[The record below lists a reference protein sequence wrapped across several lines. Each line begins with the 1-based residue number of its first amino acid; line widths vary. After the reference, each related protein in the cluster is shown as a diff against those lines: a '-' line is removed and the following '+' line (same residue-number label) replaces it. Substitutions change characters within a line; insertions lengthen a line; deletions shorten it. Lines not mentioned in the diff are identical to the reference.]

1 MTKTLL
7 NNKEEFETWKESNSH
22 YILIESAEE
31 YPSNYPCI
39 VVDKYIEDYYRGEDY
54 LYYTFVYLSD
64 FFEMSNYG

>member
-22 YILIESAEE
+22 YILSESAEE

-39 VVDKYIEDYYRGEDY
+39 VVDKYVCEYYNDDDY

-64 FFEMSNYG
+64 FRNE

>member
-7 NNKEEFETWKESNSH
+7 NNKEDFEKWKGLNYRH
-22 YILIESAEE
+22 ILIENDEK

-39 VVDKYIEDYYRGEDY
+39 VVDKYIEDYYRYENY

-64 FFEMSNYG
+64 F

>member
-7 NNKEEFETWKESNSH
+7 NNKEEFERWKEENSH
-22 YILIESAEE
+22 YLLSGNNEE

-39 VVDKYIEDYYRGEDY
+39 VVDRFVYEYYDDEDY

-64 FFEMSNYG
+64 FKSK